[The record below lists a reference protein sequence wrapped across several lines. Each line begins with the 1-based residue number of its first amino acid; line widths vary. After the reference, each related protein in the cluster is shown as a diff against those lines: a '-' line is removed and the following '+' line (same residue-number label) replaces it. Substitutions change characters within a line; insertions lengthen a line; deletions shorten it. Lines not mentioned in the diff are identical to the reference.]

1 MKKIFAKLKNDQNVI
16 VFPDAEIESLQDI
29 YTIPKIVT
37 AIPFQVENRILL
49 EGEWY
54 FIVLTEEQKEEML
67 GGYVSEADG
76 LVLDTIVSDQYTE
89 VKTLYAVSGEDKLF
103 TKMTSRHVQQGSRYI
118 VLEEKPKVVEQ
129 GNALLF
135 TGEVDAYWTGT
146 RLYFKKFTVAR
157 SLFPGIQKVYKE
169 ATEEEANEFLSSSLF
184 TLKDEMSSDFISLRN
199 RKRIAD
205 IIEAEVI
212 DLKDPEVCKNYLIYA
227 KQYELD
233 LEIEDDKISLIDNSD
248 VEKVINLLGESFY
261 TTDVTGEKREIRTS
275 KKLVHGKRKRAK

>member
-16 VFPDAEIESLQDI
+16 VFPDAEIEALENI
-29 YTIPKIVT
+29 YAIPKIVT
-37 AIPFQVENRILL
+37 AVPFQVENRILL

-76 LVLDTIVSDQYTE
+76 LVLDTIIPEQYTE
-89 VKTLYAVSGEDKLF
+89 VKVLYSVSGEDKLF
-103 TKMTSRHVQQGSRYI
+103 TKITSRHVQQGSRYI

-169 ATEEEANEFLSSSLF
+169 ATEEEANEFLSSNLF

>member
-1 MKKIFAKLKNDQNVI
+1 MKKIFAKLKNDQSVI

-29 YTIPKIVT
+29 YKIPKIVT
-37 AIPFQVENRILL
+37 AIPFQVESRILL

-67 GGYVSEADG
+67 GGYVTESDG
-76 LVLDTIVSDQYTE
+76 LVLDTIVSEQYTE

-103 TKMTSRHVQQGSRYI
+103 TKITSRHIQQGSRYI
-118 VLEEKPKVVEQ
+118 VLEEKPKVVQQ
-129 GNALLF
+129 GNSLLF

-184 TLKDEMSSDFISLRN
+184 ALKNEMSSDFISLRN
-199 RKRIAD
+199 RKRITN
-205 IIEAEVI
+205 IVEAGSI
-212 DLKDPEVCKNYLIYA
+212 DLQDPEVCKNYLIYA
-227 KQYELD
+227 KQYDLD